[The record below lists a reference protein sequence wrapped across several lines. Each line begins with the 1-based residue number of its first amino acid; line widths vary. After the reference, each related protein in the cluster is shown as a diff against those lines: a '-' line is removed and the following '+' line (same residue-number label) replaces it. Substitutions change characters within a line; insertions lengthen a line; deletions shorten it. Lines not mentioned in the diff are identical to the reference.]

1 MENDTTQP
9 TVNAEELA
17 NAKKEIEEIL
27 QKHNAVLVPITIHHG
42 DKTFSRIDIA
52 PATINSDNS

>member
-1 MENDTTQP
+1 METTNEQQ
-9 TVNAEELA
+9 TLSDEDLIK
-17 NAKKEIEEIL
+17 AKQEIEEVL
-27 QKHNAVLVPITIHHG
+27 QKYKAVLVPITIHHG

>member
-1 MENDTTQP
+1 MEQDEQQKLTD
-9 TVNAEELA
+9 EELA
-17 NAKKEIEEIL
+17 NAKQEIEEVL
-27 QKHNAVLVPITIHHG
+27 QKYKAVLIPITIHHG

>member
-9 TVNAEELA
+9 AVNPEELA

>member
-9 TVNAEELA
+9 VINSEELA

-27 QKHNAVLVPITIHHG
+27 QKYKAVLVPITIHHG